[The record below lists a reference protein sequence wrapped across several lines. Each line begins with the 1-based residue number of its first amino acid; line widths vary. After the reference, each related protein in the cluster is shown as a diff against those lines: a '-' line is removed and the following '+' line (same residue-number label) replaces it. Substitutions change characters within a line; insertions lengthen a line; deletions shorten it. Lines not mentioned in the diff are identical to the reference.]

1 MDYFPDGDLR
11 KFIKQNLRWLQ
22 RLRFLNDI
30 ALSLRIIHELKVVH
44 GDLHGGNV
52 LMKNEPKVKVLKS
65 YMNYMQL
72 SPTLGYRDQ

>member
-1 MDYFPDGDLR
+1 MSIYALVMDYFPDRDLR

-30 ALSLRIIHELKVVH
+30 ALSLRIMHELKIVH
-44 GDLHGGNV
+44 WRPPRW
-52 LMKNEPKVKVLKS
+52 K

-72 SPTLGYRDQ
+72 SPTLGCRDQ

>member
-30 ALSLRIIHELKVVH
+30 ALSLRIIHELK
-44 GDLHGGNV
+44 
-52 LMKNEPKVKVLKS
+52 NEPEVKVLKS

-72 SPTLGYRDQ
+72 SQLSPTLGYRDQ